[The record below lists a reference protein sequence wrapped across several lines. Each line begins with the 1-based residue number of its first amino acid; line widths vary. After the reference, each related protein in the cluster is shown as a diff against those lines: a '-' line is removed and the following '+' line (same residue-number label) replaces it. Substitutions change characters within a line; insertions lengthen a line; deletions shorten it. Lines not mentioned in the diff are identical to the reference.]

1 MGEFGGRKMVQQ
13 RKSRR
18 WKKNKF
24 KVRMLKLKLK
34 KDPLEGAP
42 MAKGIVLGK
51 RGIEQKQPHSGIIKA
66 VRVQLLKNGKEI
78 TEFVPRTRAIDL
90 INEHDEVLV
99 SGLGGSQGGPIGS
112 MWGVSWQVIKVNG
125 KSLEVMRK
133 AKRKGGGAAAP
144 ATPAPAKK

>member
-1 MGEFGGRKMVQQ
+1 MVQQ

-78 TEFVPRTRAIDL
+78 TAFVPRTGAIDL

-99 SGLGGSQGGPIGS
+99 SGLGGSPGRPI
-112 MWGVSWQVIKVNG
+112 
-125 KSLEVMRK
+125 
-133 AKRKGGGAAAP
+133 
-144 ATPAPAKK
+144 